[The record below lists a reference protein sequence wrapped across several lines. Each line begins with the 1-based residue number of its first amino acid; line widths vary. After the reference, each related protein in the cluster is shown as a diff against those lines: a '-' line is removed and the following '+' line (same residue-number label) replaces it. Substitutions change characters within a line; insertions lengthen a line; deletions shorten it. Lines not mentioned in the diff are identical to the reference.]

1 MKIKKRSGAVVHFER
16 IKLLNSLI
24 NAGAEKSIAEHVVQE
39 IEGQLY
45 DGISARQL
53 YTMAFKL
60 LKKQSNAHAARYN
73 LKGALQQLGPAGF
86 VFEKFIARLFDEE
99 SFETRTNLIL
109 EGKCVSHELDV
120 IIRKDSKTEM
130 VECKFHSRSET
141 NSDVKV
147 PMYIL
152 SRFNDLK
159 QHPHVVFGENCT
171 ISSCW
176 IVTNNRFTKDAIQ
189 FATCSGL
196 KLLSWD
202 YPHKSNLKTKIDDNQ
217 LYPITCLTTL
227 TLAEKTELLANEL
240 ILAND
245 LLMNQQ
251 LLEQLGLS
259 ATRKSNILR
268 EVSELCKHYS

>member
-1 MKIKKRSGAVVHFER
+1 MKIKKRSGATVNFER
-16 IKLLNSLI
+16 NKLLNSLI
-24 NAGAEKSIAEHVVQE
+24 NAGAEKNVAEHVVQT
-39 IEGQLY
+39 IEGRIY
-45 DGISARQL
+45 DGISAREL

-73 LKGALQQLGPAGF
+73 LKAAMQQLGPAGF
-86 VFEKFIARLFDEE
+86 VFEKLIARLFDSEAY
-99 SFETRTNLIL
+99 ETRTNLIL

-120 IIRKDSKTEM
+120 IIRKDAKTEM

-159 QHPHVVFGENCT
+159 QHPHVIFGENCML
-171 ISSCW
+171 SACW
-176 IVTNNRFTKDAIQ
+176 IVTNNRFTDDAIK
-189 FATCSGL
+189 FAQCSDL

-202 YPHKSNLKTKIDDNQ
+202 YPHKGNLRTKIDDNQ

-227 TLAEKTELLANEL
+227 TMDEKTALLGEEL

-245 LLMNQQ
+245 LLLNIQQ
-251 LLEQLGLS
+251 LEHLGIS
-259 ATRKSNILR
+259 ATRIKNIVR
-268 EVSELCKHYS
+268 EVSELCKYY